1 MFDEQGDHGRLSA
14 LAALLGAVDR
24 TPYSSHFAGV
34 RHAKTSKRFD
44 EPLSVPLKDE
54 ILPSPYDDGT
64 HSICHAIGYS
74 HFEQRGRWIASRMN
88 TPLVAGETETVYAT
102 FPTAVSMCLHPGQTK
117 VSSS

>member
-1 MFDEQGDHGRLSA
+1 MFDEQGDHGRLPA

-34 RHAKTSKRFD
+34 RHAKPSKRFD

-54 ILPSPYDDGT
+54 ILPFPYDDGT

-74 HFEQRGRWIASRMN
+74 HFEQRGRWIASRMGYP
-88 TPLVAGETETVYAT
+88 TGCRRDRDGLRD
-102 FPTAVSMCLHPGQTK
+102 FPDRSFDVFASRTNESK
-117 VSSS
+117 

>member
-1 MFDEQGDHGRLSA
+1 MFDEQGDHGRLPA

-54 ILPSPYDDGT
+54 ILPYPYDDGT
-64 HSICHAIGYS
+64 HAIPFARHASVRVIGTLKNIPI
-74 HFEQRGRWIASRMN
+74 EKLN
-88 TPLVAGETETVYAT
+88 
-102 FPTAVSMCLHPGQTK
+102 
-117 VSSS
+117 

>member
-1 MFDEQGDHGRLSA
+1 MAGFPLF
-14 LAALLGAVDR
+14 AALLGAVDR

-34 RHAKTSKRFD
+34 RHAKPSKRFD

-54 ILPSPYDDGT
+54 ILPFPYDDGT

-74 HFEQRGRWIASRMN
+74 HFEQRGRWIASRIGYP
-88 TPLVAGETETVYAT
+88 TGCRREPETVYAT